1 METFG
6 GWLRKHFMSDNEVVD
21 QLYMLAKTPSSTITT
36 FQGYEINGNTF
47 YTIAQD
53 KKSTNQNSGVRFD
66 AATEN
71 GQKVTYYGYIEEIW
85 ELDYGPSF
93 KVPLF
98 RCKWFKLTGGGV
110 KVDQQYGMTMVD
122 FNNLGYLDEPFVLA
136 KDVAQVFYVKDMSR
150 KPRKRKDKKT
160 ISTSCDDPKRHIVL
174 SGKRNIVGVED
185 KTDMSEDYNMFGEI
199 PPFKVNTDPSIKLN
213 DEDAPWIR
221 PNLLCHVSLE
231 HSTTT
236 IPLRDGYARV
246 TVEEIVPGFEDLE
259 IDIATP
265 GEKTWRCQ
273 APVYSGKRSLS
284 SFRTRRQGEQVPPVV
299 VAAAAVVVVH
309 LHLLHVSRRRPQFTS
324 GGRRRPHPPRRRSS
338 RPAKKRKQSWTINPD
353 PYVPRTTKI
362 PGPSLKPLTPR
373 PYDLSVEENA
383 AVVAAQ
389 HEKWQADCKKKR
401 EPEPKPVYSDKQK
414 KWAKSFLTEPS
425 QAAKNLPDYYSHE
438 LRRQAFILKEKQEL
452 AEKQEKKASHSEK
465 KRGKQVAQ
473 LGAE

>member
-1 METFG
+1 MENYSLLMGAAAVMKMAVEMAAVSMEKPSG
-6 GWLRKHFMSDNEVVD
+6 GTSPLRQVPEQTPVPASWLAMTAARNFSRIVASS
-21 QLYMLAKTPSSTITT
+21 LYMLAKTPSSTITT

-136 KDVAQVFYVKDMSR
+136 KDVAQVFYVKDMSS

-221 PNLLCHVSLE
+221 PN
-231 HSTTT
+231 
-236 IPLRDGYARV
+236 
-246 TVEEIVPGFEDLE
+246 
-259 IDIATP
+259 
-265 GEKTWRCQ
+265 
-273 APVYSGKRSLS
+273 
-284 SFRTRRQGEQVPPVV
+284 
-299 VAAAAVVVVH
+299 
-309 LHLLHVSRRRPQFTS
+309 
-324 GGRRRPHPPRRRSS
+324 
-338 RPAKKRKQSWTINPD
+338 RKQGHKGRND
-353 PYVPRTTKI
+353 V
-362 PGPSLKPLTPR
+362 
-373 PYDLSVEENA
+373 
-383 AVVAAQ
+383 
-389 HEKWQADCKKKR
+389 
-401 EPEPKPVYSDKQK
+401 
-414 KWAKSFLTEPS
+414 
-425 QAAKNLPDYYSHE
+425 
-438 LRRQAFILKEKQEL
+438 
-452 AEKQEKKASHSEK
+452 
-465 KRGKQVAQ
+465 
-473 LGAE
+473 